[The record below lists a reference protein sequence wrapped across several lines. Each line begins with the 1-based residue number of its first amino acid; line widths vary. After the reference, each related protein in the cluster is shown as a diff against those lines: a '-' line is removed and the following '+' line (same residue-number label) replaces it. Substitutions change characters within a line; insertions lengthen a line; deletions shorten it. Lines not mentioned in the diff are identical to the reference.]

1 MDLREVAG
9 FLRARRERLK
19 PADLGLSSLGRRR
32 TPGLRRD
39 EVADLAGI
47 STEYYT
53 QLEQARGRQP
63 SRPVLERIAQ
73 ALGLTRHER
82 AVLFELAGIAGGYPE
97 RPIRTPG
104 PAVLHI
110 LERLP
115 DAAVTVHDAK
125 KDVIAW
131 NPLAAALLGDF
142 AALPAPRRNLARR
155 FFLQRPD
162 EPPHFSLS
170 GGEQYGIYLVAKIR
184 KAATR
189 YPKDP
194 DTRRLIDDL
203 MPSPSFRSL
212 WEDTDAGYSPVRH
225 LVKTTD
231 HPRAGRLELDCVS
244 LHVPEDDQEVFMLTA
259 KPGSVSAARLRA
271 LIAT

>member
-1 MDLREVAG
+1 MAG

-19 PADLGLSSLGRRR
+19 PADLGLASLGRRR

-53 QLEQARGRQP
+53 QLEQARGRHP
-63 SRPVLERIAQ
+63 SRAVLERIAR

-82 AVLFELAGIAGGYPE
+82 ALLFELAGIAAGYPE

-104 PAVLHI
+104 PVVLHI

-125 KDVIAW
+125 QDVIGW
-131 NPLAAALLGDF
+131 NPLATALLGDF
-142 AALPAPRRNLARR
+142 AALPAPRRNLGRR
-155 FFLQRPD
+155 FFLQHPD
-162 EPPHFSLS
+162 EPPHFALS
-170 GGEQYGIYLVAKIR
+170 GDERYGPYLVAKIR
-184 KAATR
+184 QAAIR

-194 DTRRLIDDL
+194 GTLRLIDDL
-203 MPSPSFRSL
+203 MPSSSFRSL
-212 WEDTDAGYSPVRH
+212 WEDNDAGFSPARH
-225 LVKTTD
+225 MVKTTD
-231 HPRAGRLELDCVS
+231 HPRVGRLELDCVS
-244 LHVPEDDQEVFMLTA
+244 LYVPEDDQEVFMLTA

-271 LIAT
+271 LSAT